1 MSKYIVR
8 DVVCD
13 WGICSVDDLGKEELV
28 EVCNSKANAELICEI
43 LNTDLMKD
51 GKYTIWKDQKISD
64 LEAKL
69 AEKDEQIER
78 RVAVYEKNFIEQT
91 DEIYKLKQQLAE
103 SESRFQAHK
112 QNDARIIQDQL
123 DLIENLEQQVKEKE
137 RQVAEYS
144 DINNALNS
152 GLQERCI
159 SCEEEH
165 NQDKISFAVDILEEL
180 ADCSN
185 YINSKLDFE
194 CGSYVLEKAIRDK
207 IKSLKG
213 KKDE

>member
-1 MSKYIVR
+1 MTK
-8 DVVCD
+8 
-13 WGICSVDDLGKEELV
+13 KEQFIQIIKHQFNIEL
-28 EVCNSKANAELICEI
+28 NDYAKRR
-43 LNTDLMKD
+43 
-51 GKYTIWKDQKISD
+51 ISD

-69 AEKDEQIER
+69 VEKDEQIER

-165 NQDKISFAVDILEEL
+165 NQDKISFAITQ
-180 ADCSN
+180 
-185 YINSKLDFE
+185 
-194 CGSYVLEKAIRDK
+194 LEKIKDK
-207 IKSLKG
+207 FREIYDKNRKHHLSVVKCYELVDEQIAELSNENKG
-213 KKDE
+213 KGE